1 MTRVRLKLK
10 EFMKKSGEVTE
21 SETEGVHEKERRS
34 DGIRD

>member
-21 SETEGVHEKERRS
+21 SETEGVNEEERRS
-34 DGIRD
+34 DRVRD